1 MFGVTEYCQ
10 IFISGGIL
18 YRVEVELQNCRNGIG
33 GIGGKKVGKRK
44 GRILKKMRRGEINS
58 FIMKFKV
65 WLLDEAVQLIHQH
78 KQVQDTEVI
87 YLGKFGRFKTYYL
100 YRKGGENR
108 SAEVSEQMKFKSVK
122 ANDGLSSLGFPSN
135 NITTIITDNVKSTIA
150 PDINFGG
157 YASRES
163 HGIVLNYGDLCTNAL
178 VHEYAHA
185 YFFNMPRVA
194 KNLFI
199 NKYSEYLKDFTQSVE
214 GFASIKA
221 KLRRQFF
228 DKIKQGKLSEFLIY
242 ELSSRYNKDKN
253 DSSLI
258 DFIVLPENAEEIIT
272 FINDK
277 LVSWCIFNKIP
288 LSAKDKFSAYDGSP
302 IEDDDKVNYYI
313 SQFISGDKIYNGIIK
328 NYKLYKDFNQHEGGL
343 SSYINEVFFWDLLK
357 SSDISRDVLQ
367 YYNKEDLGHYDDA
380 GREAMAA
387 KYNLP
392 SPYSATNYHELWAT
406 VVEYAAMNLKSI
418 DPKLKK
424 LLVQTITM
432 SR

>member
-1 MFGVTEYCQ
+1 
-10 IFISGGIL
+10 
-18 YRVEVELQNCRNGIG
+18 
-33 GIGGKKVGKRK
+33 
-44 GRILKKMRRGEINS
+44 
-58 FIMKFKV
+58 MKFKD

-78 KQVQDTEVI
+78 KQVQDTEVV

-108 SAEVSEQMKFKSVK
+108 SAEVTGKMKIVSEK

-135 NITTIITDNVKSTIA
+135 NITTIITDDDVKSTIE
-150 PDINFGG
+150 PKINFAG
-157 YASRES
+157 YASREG
-163 HGIVLNYGDLCTNAL
+163 HGIVSRYMNLTSNVL

-242 ELSSRYNKDKN
+242 ELSSRYNKDRN
-253 DSSLI
+253 DSSFI

-313 SQFISGDKIYNGIIK
+313 SHFISGDKIYNGIIK
-328 NYKLYKDFNQHEGGL
+328 NYKLYKNFNQHEGGL
-343 SSYINEVFFWDLLK
+343 SSYINEKLFWELLT
-357 SSDISRDVLQ
+357 SGDISRDVLQ
-367 YYNKEDLGHYDDA
+367 YYNKEDLGHYDDV

-392 SPYSATNYHELWAT
+392 LPYSATNYHELWAT

-418 DPKLKK
+418 DPELKK
-424 LLVQTITM
+424 LLVQTIMM